1 MGTLG
6 ILYLVFGIMYLLAC
20 IADGQDVK
28 PLWKRWLG
36 GKLER
41 YADRLKPIDYCNM
54 RKCSYYMEAMEA
66 RQRPPSAV
74 LMKSRVRIDESELFR
89 AMTSEYEA
97 KRRGY
102 AHLLPSWETKDG
114 LVENAKR
121 TCVKEIL
128 KSVERSIVFEVH
140 EGTSCPEIFVEG
152 ILNIEKKIIY

>member
-1 MGTLG
+1 MTIAIIYITLG
-6 ILYLVFGIMYLLAC
+6 ILYLLAC

-54 RKCSYYMEAMEA
+54 RMCRYYTEAMES

-74 LMKSRVRIDESELFR
+74 LMKSSVRIGESELFR
-89 AMTSEYEA
+89 AKTSEYEA

-102 AHLLPSWETKDG
+102 AHLLPSCETKDG
-114 LVENAKR
+114 LIENAKR
-121 TCVKEIL
+121 TCAKEIL